1 MPIPKRPRDGNQL
14 AKLMVDI
21 ATGEKPND
29 KDAVLDQSGPTGRAR
44 SAQARA
50 ESQTAD
56 RRSEIAR
63 KAAAARWGKAE
74 A

>member
-1 MPIPKRPRDGNQL
+1 MPIPKRPRDSNQL
-14 AKLMVDI
+14 AKLIVDI
-21 ATGEKPND
+21 ATGEVPND
-29 KDAVLDQSGPTGRAR
+29 KDAVIDQSGPIGRAK

-50 ESQTAD
+50 ESQTAA
-56 RRSEIAR
+56 RRSEVAR